1 MQVLPYVGN
10 IPLGQKRIVN
20 IVISKGVKSAIAE
33 SFRGLRT
40 NVDFLLG
47 SKQDKKKVDFIFITS
62 TVAKEGKSFTAVNFS
77 LSLALSGKKVLL
89 LGMDLRA
96 PKLEDYMGND
106 RSRGVTNYIVD
117 SKTNYQDYIYTTELN
132 NNIDVLPSGDIPPNP
147 SELLMS
153 EKVDSLF
160 LELKK
165 AYDYVIVDTAPVG
178 IVSDT
183 LLISKY
189 ADTVVYVVRA
199 HQLPKKMLN
208 IALDLKNDKR
218 LPNMAITPKWNIW
231 NKRIWIWIWI
241 WIRVWIRLRIHR

>member
-1 MQVLPYVGN
+1 M
-10 IPLGQKRIVN
+10 I
-20 IVISKGVKSAIAE
+20 
-33 SFRGLRT
+33 
-40 NVDFLLG
+40 
-47 SKQDKKKVDFIFITS
+47 
-62 TVAKEGKSFTAVNFS
+62 
-77 LSLALSGKKVLL
+77 

-96 PKLEDYMGND
+96 PKLEDYMGNE

-117 SKTNYQDYIYTTELN
+117 SKNNFKDYIYTTQLN
-132 NNIDVLPSGDIPPNP
+132 DNIDILPSGDIPPNP

-153 EKVDSLF
+153 DKVDSLF
-160 LELKK
+160 NEVKK
-165 AYDYVIVDTAPVG
+165 MYDYIIVDTAPVG

-218 LPNMAITPKWNIW
+218 LQHGRFI
-231 NKRIWIWIWI
+231 KRNLW
-241 WIRVWIRLRIHR
+241 